1 MQDYQREL
9 EDYLQILE
17 AVADGVTAQD
27 PTGRLVYANDAAA
40 RLVGFASAA
49 EMIATPP
56 AQIMHAFEV
65 FDESGEPLPLERLPG
80 RIALAGRE
88 APRTILRFRI
98 LATGEERWSVVKA
111 SPVFDQAGNVRF
123 AVNVFDDITEEKKV
137 QQELDSRTRQ
147 QQVVVELGQRALSGL
162 ALPQLMDETARLV
175 AQTLDL
181 DQCSIL
187 ELLDGEETLIMRAG
201 AGWPAGVVGE
211 LRIPTG
217 AGTLA
222 GFSLQVGEPVVTPD
236 MAHEDR
242 YNIHP
247 LLQELSVQSA
257 LSVIV
262 RAKTRPFGVIAG
274 FSRSPRAF
282 SQDDINFMQAVA
294 NVLAAAV
301 QRVWAEEVQ
310 SELLA
315 LERAAR
321 EAAETVAKELR
332 SIQKVTDAALA
343 GLTVDEL
350 LSELLVRI
358 RNELRSDV
366 AAILLPESDGRLSVR
381 AAIGIPGAT
390 ERYAN
395 IPINKGLA
403 GKVVATRQPIVMEDI
418 SDTDVALSSLKD
430 FGVKSMA
437 AVPLFLSETVT
448 GVLEVG
454 SIQQRRFNSDDV
466 SLLRLVADRA
476 ASAIEHTRLLEAEQ
490 ASRREAVAMA
500 NRLALLQG
508 ITSSLSEAVSEQQVC
523 NAVIERGLLALRAS
537 AGNIALVEGDDL
549 RIVAHHGY
557 SSELMTQFASFPLAA
572 QLPLSDAVRTGRS
585 VYVGTQ
591 EELLLQYPQ
600 LKANTIV
607 HKSLVA
613 IPLYVEGHPIGGL
626 GISFDEPQ
634 EFAEEDKIFMEALAQ
649 QCAQALE
656 RARLFEAERNAR
668 ERSEIVQERFRFLA
682 RASEI
687 FAGSLNYRDTLS
699 QIANLAVPH
708 IADWV
713 TVHMI
718 EDDQVD
724 HVVVAHKDPD
734 MVLKARRLQELYP
747 QDPSS
752 TTGVYNVL
760 RTGKS
765 ELYPEIDP
773 EMLAGATKDDQHL
786 QMLQELD
793 LRSVMVVPLKARG
806 RTLGVISFVASASS
820 GRTFTDEDVVFAEEL
835 ARHAG
840 LAVENARLFREL
852 EEGEKR
858 FRHFVQG
865 LGAIFWEADARTFQ
879 FNFVSQRAE
888 ELLGYEP
895 EQWQEP
901 GFWDSVIHPDDKDD
915 TVLTRNTMTARLEDH
930 DSEYRV
936 VASEGHVL
944 WFKDLVTVLAGA
956 DGKPHLLRGVMV
968 DITSQ
973 KEAER
978 NLEESKER
986 YAHLARTL
994 QKSLLPPQMPAV
1006 QGFELAARYRP
1017 AGEGNEVGGDFFD
1030 VFRVGEKSRAIVMG
1044 DVCGKGPKAAALTGL
1059 TRHTVRTAARYEER
1073 PSGVLRVLNDA
1084 VLREDLIDQFCTV
1097 AYGRIEPH
1105 GDTATL
1111 TLANGGHPLPLILRA
1126 DGSVE
1131 QAGVPGS
1138 ILGVLEDPDLTDS
1151 SLELNKGDA
1160 VVLFTDGVTEE
1171 RGPDIEDEWLIT
1183 MLPALRGLNANSIVD
1198 SIERAAVDYLPGEP
1212 RDDIALLVLR
1222 YVGE

>member
-56 AQIMHAFEV
+56 LEIMTAFEV
-65 FDESGEPLPLERLPG
+65 FDENGDPLPLERLPG
-80 RIALAGRE
+80 RMALAGRE
-88 APRTILRFRI
+88 APRTVLKFRV

-111 SPVFDQAGNVRF
+111 SPVFDEAGNVRF
-123 AVNVFDDITEEKKV
+123 AVNVFDDITQEKTV

-147 QQVVVELGQRALSGL
+147 QQVVVDLGQRALSGL
-162 ALPQLMDETARLV
+162 SLPQLMDETVELV

-187 ELLDGEETLIMRAG
+187 ELLDGEDTLIMRSG
-201 AGWPAGVVGE
+201 TGWPGGVVGE

-217 AGTLA
+217 EGTLA

-236 MAHEDR
+236 TGREDR
-242 YNIHP
+242 YAIHP
-247 LLQELSVQSA
+247 LLQELSVRSA

-274 FSRSPRAF
+274 FSRNPREF

-310 SELLA
+310 GELLT
-315 LERAAR
+315 LERSAR
-321 EAAETVAKELR
+321 EAAESVAKELR

-343 GLTVDEL
+343 GLPLDEL

-366 AAILLPESDGRLSVR
+366 AAILLPEVDGRLAVR
-381 AAIGIPGAT
+381 AAIGIPGALD
-390 ERYAN
+390 RYTN

-403 GKVVATRQPIVMEDI
+403 GKVAATRQPIAMEDI
-418 SDTDVALSSLKD
+418 SGTDVALSALRD
-430 FGVKSMA
+430 LGVKSLA
-437 AVPLFLSETVT
+437 AVPLFLSETVC

-454 SIQQRRFNSDDV
+454 SIQQRRFNSEDL

-490 ASRREAVAMA
+490 ASRREAVGMA

-508 ITSSLSEAVSEQQVC
+508 VTSSLSEAVSEQQVC
-523 NAVIERGLLALRAS
+523 NAVIERGLLALRAG
-537 AGNIALVEGDDL
+537 AGTIGLLEEDDSI
-549 RIVAHHGY
+549 RIVAAQGY
-557 SSELMTQFASFPLAA
+557 SADLLSEYAAFPVTAQIPLA
-572 QLPLSDAVRTGRS
+572 DAVRTGRS
-585 VYVGTQ
+585 VYVESL
-591 EELLLQYPQ
+591 EELLLEYPQ
-600 LKANTIV
+600 LKANTIT

-613 IPLYVEGHPIGGL
+613 IPLYVEGRPIGGL
-626 GISFDEPQ
+626 GISFDDAQ
-634 EFAEEDKIFMEALAQ
+634 EFADEDKIFMEALAQ

-656 RARLFEAERNAR
+656 RARLFEKERTAR
-668 ERSEIVQERFRFLA
+668 ERSEEVQERFRFLA

-718 EDDQVD
+718 EEDDLD
-724 HVVVAHKDPD
+724 SVVVAHKDPK
-734 MVLKARRLQELYP
+734 MVQKAMQLSERYP
-747 QDPSS
+747 PDPEG
-752 TTGVYNVL
+752 TTGLPNVL
-760 RTGKS
+760 RTGRS
-765 ELYPEIDP
+765 ELYRVIEPEL
-773 EMLAGATKDDQHL
+773 LAGAARDAQHL
-786 QMLQELD
+786 RMLQELN
-793 LRSVMVVPLKARG
+793 LRSVMIVPLRSRG
-806 RTLGVISFVASASS
+806 RTLGALSFVAAES
-820 GRTFTDEDVVFAEEL
+820 GRTYTEEDVEFAEEL

-840 LAVENARLFREL
+840 LAVENARLFKEL

-888 ELLGYEP
+888 ELLGYSL

-901 GFWDSVIHPDDKDD
+901 SFWESIIHPDDRDA
-915 TVLTRNTMTARLEDH
+915 TVEARASATARLEDH

-936 VASEGHVL
+936 SASDGRVL
-944 WFKDLVTVLAGA
+944 WFKDLVTVIAGT

-973 KEAER
+973 KDAER

-1059 TRHTVRTAARYEER
+1059 ARHTVRTAAQYEQR
-1073 PSGVLRVLNDA
+1073 PSGVLQVLNDA

-1097 AYGRIEPH
+1097 AFGRIEPS
-1105 GDTATL
+1105 GDVASL

-1131 QAGVPGS
+1131 QAGEPGS
-1138 ILGVLEDPDLTDS
+1138 ILGVLEEPDLTDS
-1151 SLELNKGDA
+1151 TLELRKGDA
-1160 VVLFTDGVTEE
+1160 IVLFTDGVTEE
-1171 RGPDIEDEWLIT
+1171 RGPGIEEEWLIT
-1183 MLPALRGLNANSIVD
+1183 MLPGLKGLNANSIVD
-1198 SIERAAVDYLPGEP
+1198 SIERAAVDYIPGEP